1 MEALGASQASVA
13 LWCGIS
19 QPHLSKVLARKVKL
33 APKTRAR
40 LEAWSSA
47 SSTANPGPEAQEL
60 RRIVE
65 RLAEGPPD
73 RVMHIMQILRLL
85 DAVTR

>member
-33 APKTRAR
+33 ASKTRSR
-40 LEAWSSA
+40 LEAWSS
-47 SSTANPGPEAQEL
+47 SSSAANPGPDTEEL
-60 RRIVE
+60 RRLIE
-65 RLAEGPPD
+65 RLAAGPPD
-73 RVMHIMQILRLL
+73 RVMHIMQIL
-85 DAVTR
+85 